1 MHKKMISRI
10 AVVTTTALF
19 MGMTPMTAFATGK
32 APVISEDF
40 DAEEEIRTSV
50 EPETEETEESEAWD
64 ALTPDGNLTL
74 VDDYGDP
81 EKGGKQFITVVTKAG
96 NYFYIVIDRDDN
108 GSENVHFMNLVDESD
123 LLSLMDETEAQE
135 YLDEK
140 EAEEEARLES
150 ERLEAERLEQ
160 ERLEAERK
168 AAESEK
174 DETEESASKTDE
186 GDGSKLILPKLKLA
200 DPKIKLTCVAMLVAG
215 FGLAG
220 FLFAKLTKGKK
231 NTKKAAEDPDAEY
244 EENYLDTLQEEK
256 EEEN

>member
-1 MHKKMISRI
+1 MHKKMISKI

-32 APVISEDF
+32 APVISEEF
-40 DAEEEIRTSV
+40 EAEEEEIRTSV

-150 ERLEAERLEQ
+150 ESLEAERLEQ

-168 AAESEK
+168 AESEK
-174 DETEESASKTDE
+174 AETEESTEKADG